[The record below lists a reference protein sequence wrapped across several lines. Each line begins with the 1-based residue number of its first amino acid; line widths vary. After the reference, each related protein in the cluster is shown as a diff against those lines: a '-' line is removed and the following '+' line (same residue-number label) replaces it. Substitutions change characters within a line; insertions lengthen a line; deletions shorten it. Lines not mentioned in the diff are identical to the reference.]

1 MLKLCSKIKFYL
13 FLIIVSISLSKIL
26 NLTICER
33 DTDCVAKANTS
44 LSLKKCG
51 NKFRNWFRNDKN
63 KTQIWDNKNGLL
75 NQDDYSIDESDTD
88 NFNNL
93 IIKKLKFRDS
103 GKMKYIHEYAGNG
116 SSCYFNLFIY
126 GNILILNFYI

>member
-1 MLKLCSKIKFYL
+1 MIKLFEKYL

-44 LSLKKCG
+44 LSLKQCE
-51 NKFRNWFRNDKN
+51 NKLRNWFRNDKN

-88 NFNNL
+88 NFDNL
-93 IIKKLKFRDS
+93 IIKKLKSRDS

-126 GNILILNFYI
+126 GNILNLF

>member
-26 NLTICER
+26 NQTICER
-33 DTDCVAKANTS
+33 DKDCVAKANTS
-44 LSLKKCG
+44 LSLKQCE

-63 KTQIWDNKNGLL
+63 KTQIWDHKNGLL

-88 NFNNL
+88 NFDNL
-93 IIKKLKFRDS
+93 IIKNLKFRDS